1 MMKQTTNQQ
10 LQQKLPNSQQEA
22 IQRLRQIM
30 NRLSVKAGEMQRIQK
45 AGLVE
50 ALEHMPLDELQDIV
64 DNLRTDL
71 EKSVRFVSDQE
82 VELTAQNQAIA
93 DLEEKLQAASEYERF
108 SLEVELAN
116 EQERKDLLEATLIG
130 QRRNLRKQE
139 ATYNQYWRVLRRRQ
153 GALEADTYT
162 QQVALV
168 EPVLAPPQAPE
179 TETETEELELIDSA
193 KQRSSQKLVLAIAG
207 LLTFSV
213 ALLYGLRAMRQPVPT
228 TAPVASTGQKTIAT
242 NAVAALGYIE
252 PKGEVIRLS
261 APAMQEGARVA
272 QLLVNRGDKVK
283 AGQVIAILD
292 SRDRLQ
298 AALEQAKTDVRI
310 SQANLAKVKAGAKT
324 GDIQAQDARFLR
336 TQAELQGQIAAQRA
350 TISSLEAQLSGNRA
364 AQEANI
370 AKIRAEL
377 RDADGNCDRYQKL
390 FAEGGIAEQER
401 NRVCLQAETT
411 RSSLKAAEADLRRII
426 STSQE
431 QINEAKATLNKTVA
445 TLQRQSEEDQAMLS
459 AVSEV
464 RPVDVQVAQA
474 ELLSAQASV
483 KRAQADLDRAY
494 VRAPSNGQVLKIHA
508 WPGEIVGNDGIVELG
523 QTDQMY
529 VTAEVYETD
538 IARVRSGQK
547 ATIKSDGIIGD
558 LRGTVD
564 EVGLQIGQKD
574 ILGTDP
580 VADADARVVEV
591 KIRINPEDSLKIANL
606 TNLQVNVIIDTANAQ
621 ATFIK

>member
-30 NRLSVKAGEMQRIQK
+30 NRLSVKTEDMQRIQK

-64 DNLRTDL
+64 DNLRTNL

-82 VELTAQNQAIA
+82 VELAAQNQAIA
-93 DLEEKLQAASEYERF
+93 DLEEKLQAAGEYERF

-153 GALEADTYT
+153 GALEADPYT

-179 TETETEELELIDSA
+179 TEIESEESIDSA
-193 KQRSSQKLVLAIAG
+193 KQRSPQKLALAIAG
-207 LLTFSV
+207 LLTLSI
-213 ALLYGLRAMRQPVPT
+213 ALLYGLRATRQPNPT
-228 TAPVASTGQKTIAT
+228 TAPTASLGQKTIAT

-252 PKGEVIRLS
+252 PKGEVIKLS
-261 APAMQEGARVA
+261 APTMQEGARVA

-283 AGQVIAILD
+283 AGQIIAILD

-298 AALEQAKTDVRI
+298 AALEQAKTNVRI
-310 SQANLAKVKAGAKT
+310 SQANLAKVKAGAKS

-336 TQAELQGQIAAQRA
+336 TQAELQGQIAAQKA
-350 TISSLEAQLSGNRA
+350 TISSLEGQLSGNRA

-411 RSSLKAAEADLRRII
+411 RSSLKAAEADLRRIV
-426 STSQE
+426 STLQE

-445 TLQRQSEEDQAMLS
+445 TLQRQIEEDQAMLS

-464 RPVDVQVAQA
+464 RPVDVRVAQA
-474 ELLSAQASV
+474 ELLSAQAAV

-494 VRAPSNGQVLKIHA
+494 VRAPSNGQILKIHA
-508 WPGEIVGNDGIVELG
+508 WPGEIVSNDGILELG

-538 IARVRSGQK
+538 IARVRVGQT
-547 ATIKSDGIIGD
+547 ATIKSHGIVGD

-574 ILGTDP
+574 VLGTDP
-580 VADADARVVEV
+580 VADVDARVVDV
-591 KIRINPEDSLKIANL
+591 KIRINPEDNLKIANL
-606 TNLQVNVIIDTANAQ
+606 TNLQVNVIINTNDRAEI
-621 ATFIK
+621 IK